1 MSPAARKQYF
11 AETRGKLPQQII
23 EVERATN
30 IASNDTENV
39 NRISASQNE
48 STKSAESDVRPV
60 TSLSGS
66 SSSST
71 LQSMRKRQSADA
83 ARTTYQ
89 YNDWV
94 APTTEADG
102 VRKSLRSMSA
112 RGNRESSDFAI
123 GFPLSQST
131 AGARKLETASNSSS
145 IETPRSVAS
154 AGNSRDGKSIASS
167 ANHLKYSDYKNARGP
182 FANTRSTASVDT
194 LGSTKDNSRKI
205 DEAFWIDE
213 PVLPYPFS
221 DWRISN
227 IEFSPASVL
236 SPAGKPTILNDET
249 SSKIR

>member
-60 TSLSGS
+60 TSLSG
-66 SSSST
+66 SSST

-182 FANTRSTASVDT
+182 FASTRSTASVDT

-205 DEAFWIDE
+205 DEAF
-213 PVLPYPFS
+213 
-221 DWRISN
+221 
-227 IEFSPASVL
+227 
-236 SPAGKPTILNDET
+236 
-249 SSKIR
+249 